1 MKKLFIVAIML
12 LTTHFAF
19 SQVSASISPDFL
31 ITIENSTQKIP
42 EYIEIDVQ
50 DLAFK
55 SEEDL
60 TKFCLTFTMDFQNF
74 TGNWQEQKIRVHLD
88 TQVLA
93 QRGFDLAKLNNH
105 FSMLS
110 KRMSYTFDK
119 L

>member
-1 MKKLFIVAIML
+1 MKKLFIVAIL
-12 LTTHFAF
+12 ILSAHFSF
-19 SQVSASISPDFL
+19 SQVSANMSPDFL

-60 TKFCLTFTMDFQNF
+60 VRFCLTFTMDFQNF
-74 TGNWQEQKIRVHLD
+74 TGNWQEQKIRVQFD

-110 KRMSYTFDK
+110 KRMLITFDN